1 MTPELHIPRGESGE
15 VHLQFTI
22 PFISRNTIFRNR
34 DIQRQLY
41 ISMNINGKSVSC
53 DNQSQKDCDM
63 EVNAFKKIESEKY
76 NLDDWKNVHTKK
88 VFIKDDGDYAV
99 NYRQLTL
106 KFETGSTHGT
116 GSKIFEKL
124 SLQDVQ
130 VYFIFSLYNCK

>member
-1 MTPELHIPRGESGE
+1 MN
-15 VHLQFTI
+15 V
-22 PFISRNTIFRNR
+22 NR
-34 DIQRQLY
+34 
-41 ISMNINGKSVSC
+41 KSVSC
-53 DNQSQKDCDM
+53 DDQSQKDCDM

-106 KFETGSTHGT
+106 KFETGFTHGT

-130 VYFIFSLYNCK
+130 VYFIFLCKTANEC